1 MTGLREELD
10 ICAIAHQIEIKNAF
24 LNDRLSNT
32 LYTSS
37 NCNTEIG
44 AQQNKKIRQQRLST
58 DLISLGQ
65 GNCFVNCSIVQQGNE
80 ILHHKVKGFRKLIFP
95 VSSQRAIAII
105 STTFSA
111 IVFFLEQITPERL
124 LTLKKKKKRERI
136 YEGETPNRG
145 NQKLVCLQFSG

>member
-65 GNCFVNCSIVQQGNE
+65 GNCLVNCSIVQQGNE

-95 VSSQRAIAII
+95 VSS
-105 STTFSA
+105 
-111 IVFFLEQITPERL
+111 
-124 LTLKKKKKRERI
+124 
-136 YEGETPNRG
+136 
-145 NQKLVCLQFSG
+145 